1 MTEIDDSLSQSELVE
16 IVHQLNVQMDDVE
29 DTTAVK
35 EKDIIHSN
43 RVKLTDYIH
52 DSTVLFPYMKQHG
65 VFSVYDCDVIK
76 GTSNVKYDIINL
88 LQLECPLYLYSC
100 KEAKHMILANADI

>member
-1 MTEIDDSLSQSELVE
+1 MITEIDDSLSQTEFVE
-16 IVHQLNVQMDDVE
+16 IVHTLPRYTSSLDPFPE
-29 DTTAVK
+29 DSVASK
-35 EKDIIHSN
+35 EREIIHSN

-76 GTSNVKYDIINL
+76 GRDINYI
-88 LQLECPLYLYSC
+88 QLTRIET
-100 KEAKHMILANADI
+100 KVN